1 MKVERGTAR
10 VVKPSEEAPASL
22 PKLVPLSSSDLVVP
36 RVHVEVLYAF
46 NAPAPPVSLLEH
58 GLAKVVSVYREWAGR
73 LGKDVCGRPAIELN
87 DEGVVFIEAQAD
99 GTIQELMPFHPV
111 PFLRDLV
118 PVNRGVPEL
127 LLIQVTKFS
136 CGGLTVGVAR
146 QHQVADG
153 ESASAFMNAWASIV
167 KELSLPFEPVHDRS
181 ALMALKK
188 FHFSMEMLQKIK
200 QKAVKES
207 GGFYTTFE
215 SLTSHLWRSI
225 TEARGVSGEVQTR
238 ALVAMNGRKRL
249 DSKFPRKLLW
259 KSTVLCCWSCECG
272 HQEGRQGLHP
282 LSSGFVELQQKNPVQ
297 IARSSRT
304 VLTPNLS
311 VTSWVQLPL
320 YQLDFGWGTPVF
332 AGNPGVPFEGIIILT
347 PSYTKDGSCGCN
359 CGLFEPDMAKLEEIH
374 NQL

>member
-181 ALMALKK
+181 ALMARDPPKPTYDHIEYRK
-188 FHFSMEMLQKIK
+188 PPPKP
-200 QKAVKES
+200 ES
-207 GGFYTTFE
+207 
-215 SLTSHLWRSI
+215 
-225 TEARGVSGEVQTR
+225 EAIEY
-238 ALVAMNGRKRL
+238 
-249 DSKFPRKLLW
+249 P
-259 KSTVLCCWSCECG
+259 
-272 HQEGRQGLHP
+272 P
-282 LSSGFVELQQKNPVQ
+282 
-297 IARSSRT
+297 
-304 VLTPNLS
+304 
-311 VTSWVQLPL
+311 
-320 YQLDFGWGTPVF
+320 
-332 AGNPGVPFEGIIILT
+332 AG
-347 PSYTKDGSCGCN
+347 S
-359 CGLFEPDMAKLEEIH
+359 EEIPLQH
-374 NQL
+374 GNVAED

>member
-127 LLIQVTKFS
+127 LLIQV
-136 CGGLTVGVAR
+136 
-146 QHQVADG
+146 ADG

-181 ALMALKK
+181 ALMARDPPKPTYDHIEYRK
-188 FHFSMEMLQKIK
+188 PPPKP
-200 QKAVKES
+200 ES
-207 GGFYTTFE
+207 
-215 SLTSHLWRSI
+215 
-225 TEARGVSGEVQTR
+225 EAIEY
-238 ALVAMNGRKRL
+238 
-249 DSKFPRKLLW
+249 P
-259 KSTVLCCWSCECG
+259 
-272 HQEGRQGLHP
+272 P
-282 LSSGFVELQQKNPVQ
+282 
-297 IARSSRT
+297 
-304 VLTPNLS
+304 
-311 VTSWVQLPL
+311 
-320 YQLDFGWGTPVF
+320 
-332 AGNPGVPFEGIIILT
+332 AG
-347 PSYTKDGSCGCN
+347 S
-359 CGLFEPDMAKLEEIH
+359 EEIPLQH
-374 NQL
+374 GNVAED